1 MQPYVLEH
9 TDFMPF
15 VDTPLHVAAAAE
27 HASFA
32 TEIMRLKPSSV
43 WKLNQCGLS
52 PMHLALQNKHYRM
65 VCRFVDINKDLV
77 RVKGREGLTPL
88 HIATQ
93 TGRTDLV
100 AKFLSACP
108 GSIEDVTVRSE
119 TALHIAVK
127 YDQFK
132 ALEVLVGWLQRNCQR
147 LAEDREKR
155 VLNWQDEVGN
165 TALHLSV
172 LKGFP
177 QLTAL
182 IRNELVRG
190 GTLGGF
196 SLANLRAKITL
207 NERIEIYV
215 TRLRKRISN
224 DTRNA
229 LLMGAILF
237 VTSTYEAALSPPG
250 GVYQGKVVMKMQT
263 FFWFWSFNTWSFY
276 LSILMICLLMPR
288 GRIRLIVTFPLS
300 IFSGFYVFSMMVI
313 SPSLRLNTATVVMPC
328 IFIVFYCWGSSIY
341 IRLAKKLKMYGHRQ
355 KDALKFSRENRW

>member
-1 MQPYVLEH
+1 MVEALSQNIVTLTGLPLILLSESDLTNSLCGVSCYVL
-9 TDFMPF
+9 
-15 VDTPLHVAAAAE
+15 
-27 HASFA
+27 
-32 TEIMRLKPSSV
+32 
-43 WKLNQCGLS
+43 
-52 PMHLALQNKHYRM
+52 
-65 VCRFVDINKDLV
+65 
-77 RVKGREGLTPL
+77 
-88 HIATQ
+88 
-93 TGRTDLV
+93 
-100 AKFLSACP
+100 LSAP
-108 GSIEDVTVRSE
+108 GWFFT
-119 TALHIAVK
+119 
-127 YDQFK
+127 
-132 ALEVLVGWLQRNCQR
+132 NM
-147 LAEDREKR
+147 R
-155 VLNWQDEVGN
+155 VSQ
-165 TALHLSV
+165 
-172 LKGFP
+172 
-177 QLTAL
+177 
-182 IRNELVRG
+182 
-190 GTLGGF
+190 F
-196 SLANLRAKITL
+196 SLANVPLLEEELRAKITL

-250 GVYQGKVVMKMQT
+250 GVYQGEASSVTTSKKTRASLLQRDYATPEIVGKVVMKMQT

>member
-177 QLTAL
+177 QAVRLLIDSNIDKNVKDFEDSTAL
-182 IRNELVRG
+182 NIV
-190 GTLGGF
+190 
-196 SLANLRAKITL
+196 
-207 NERIEIYV
+207 EI
-215 TRLRKRISN
+215 N
-224 DTRNA
+224 
-229 LLMGAILF
+229 
-237 VTSTYEAALSPPG
+237 
-250 GVYQGKVVMKMQT
+250 QT
-263 FFWFWSFNTWSFY
+263 Q
-276 LSILMICLLMPR
+276 
-288 GRIRLIVTFPLS
+288 
-300 IFSGFYVFSMMVI
+300 
-313 SPSLRLNTATVVMPC
+313 AHC
-328 IFIVFYCWGSSIY
+328 ID
-341 IRLAKKLKMYGHRQ
+341 Q
-355 KDALKFSRENRW
+355 K